1 MKSHEFLKGQLKHLL
16 IHFGVEFENPYLDTY
31 SPYDEAIEKVMAY
44 FEEEQPCL
52 LCSINKDHVEKSS
65 LRSYSTFY

>member
-1 MKSHEFLKGQLKHLL
+1 MKSQEFLKGQLKHLL

-44 FEEEQPCL
+44 LEEEQSCL
-52 LCSINKDHVEKSS
+52 FCSMNGSQGKKTS
-65 LRSYSTFY
+65 LNSYTTSY